1 MKNIYALIGILF
13 LCLLPTLTNAQAT
26 TCATATSITI
36 NGACS
41 TNKTLTDTTI
51 ENGNLGYNCSGTITR
66 EGWYTF
72 TVTAGP
78 QNISIVGV
86 GNNRNIA
93 LQLLS
98 GTCGSLTQI
107 ACANATT
114 TNGTQTETLN
124 TASPLANGT
133 YYIRVL
139 NVGTNDLTLTSLC
152 VTSAPANNSCAN
164 ATTLNC
170 GTTNLAGTTIG
181 TNGSTNHGTTCS
193 MSNNGVWY
201 KFTGDGQETT
211 ISTTAA
217 AGYDHEMSISSGTCG
232 SFTNLTCQD
241 SGLSGGTET
250 YTFVTT
256 AGVNYFIY
264 IAYWT
269 TGTTTGNFTISR
281 SCTPTYNP
289 CSSIANISDCGV
301 STTATIAAG
310 NGSYSTSACGFT
322 TPGKEIIYTFT
333 PSVSGNYSIIQ
344 SASFGYID
352 YQFKAVSG
360 GCSSTGWTCIDD
372 LTGAATSA
380 NFALTA
386 GTQYYLLLDPESS
399 TGGSAS
405 FTINC
410 PVPAPI
416 NDDCAGAI
424 TLPVT
429 SLCNY
434 VTYTNAG
441 TTASSGVP
449 APGCASYSGGDVWF
463 KIIVPSTGIVTIDTQ
478 TGSVTDGGMAIYT
491 GNCGGLNLLS
501 CDDDSS
507 ANGLMPSLTA
517 TGLTPGA
524 TIYVRFWEFGNDNN
538 GTFGICVTTPGPPS
552 NDDCANA
559 IALAVNPTTTCTI
572 PTNSTTSGA
581 TSSMAGCVG
590 GADDDVW
597 FTFEAYDTNH
607 MITVTPGSMANAVI
621 QVFSGTCGALTS
633 MNCVNNTTGASNES
647 ITLTGLTV
655 GTIYYIRVYTFST
668 GASQGTFSI
677 CVTTPCLPGSGN
689 GNNSTGCPTNVAGG
703 LGLNGS
709 DPTPITACGTSSCTT
724 LEATY
729 KDLGNTSTY
738 TVSSIPYA
746 PPYQYGCLAN
756 SISINVDDVWSGLIT
771 LPFNFCFYGNTY
783 SNLIIGSNGVVSF
796 NTTNNTPG
804 GYNNWSF
811 SNNLPSTSLFLN
823 SIFGVYHDID
833 PSKGGE
839 VGWELVTMPSGC
851 RAMIIGWNEVPMF
864 SSTCNNLLYTGMI
877 VLYENTNIIDVYVR
891 EKRVCPTWNSG
902 NAVIGIQNNTA
913 TQAVVAPNRNSLD
926 PDWTTT
932 NEAWRFMPAGPSI
945 TTVTWFEGA
954 GTSGPVVGTTPTIN
968 VCPTATTTYTA
979 RIRYT
984 FCNGA
989 VMDVLDDTTVNV
1001 EQLLSWNGSVDT
1013 DWNKPNNWTPNSS
1026 IPEYDD
1032 CVIIPVT
1039 ANNPIISGSNY
1050 KAYAG
1055 NLIIR
1060 NGATLTVVSNNSLTV
1075 TDWITVEPT
1084 ATFNIQNNASLV
1096 QINNVANTGNINYTR
1111 NALIRKFDYVYWSSP
1126 VAGFNTSNIGAP
1138 TTTGYIWKWNPTIAN
1153 TNGGQGNW
1161 EMAVGNTMTTARGYI
1176 ARGPDSFNNT
1186 TASLLVNTFTGVPNN
1201 GTITAAISRGSDTN
1215 TAYHAGTNG
1224 TEINNYSDNWN
1235 LLGNPYPS
1243 SIRASQFLFN
1253 NRTKIMGNIKIW
1265 THGTL
1270 PSQIASPFYNTYQ
1283 YNYSPGD
1290 YLTYN
1295 FTGTSCCPAAS
1306 SDYFIGAGQGFFVQM
1321 IDGPATSDVV
1331 TFNNGLRSNTYD
1343 NSNFYRSSDY
1353 IIEPP
1358 VNVNIE
1364 RHRFWLDI
1372 VNSNLVSDRTLVGY
1386 VQGATQGK
1394 DNFFDSNTLTTGAM
1408 SIFTLIGTD
1417 KFQIQGRALP
1427 FNSMDEVPVGI
1438 VTPSAGF
1445 YNIALAAV
1453 DGMFQSQ
1460 NIYIRDKDLNII
1472 HNLKS
1477 GPYRFYSTTGTR
1489 TNRFIIIYD
1498 YNLRQEESTLS
1509 NEIAI
1514 VTNETITVQSTTI
1527 PIETI
1532 TVRDLLGRVLGTFE
1546 GNNEYSVELINTPKN
1561 KVPLIIQTQLANGTV
1576 TTDKIIF

>member
-1 MKNIYALIGILF
+1 MKKIYALLGV
-13 LCLLPTLTNAQAT
+13 LLISLYSNFSLAQGT
-26 TCATATSITI
+26 TCASATSISI
-36 NGACS
+36 NGTCS
-41 TNKTLTDTTI
+41 TSKTLTDTTI
-51 ENGNLGYNCSGTITR
+51 ESGNLGYNCLGTISR
-66 EGWYTF
+66 EGWYSF

-78 QNISIVGV
+78 QNVTITGV

-98 GTCGSLTQI
+98 GSCGSLTQI
-107 ACANATT
+107 ACVNATN
-114 TNGTQTETLN
+114 TNGTQTETLT

-133 YYIRVL
+133 YFIRVL
-139 NVGTNDLTLTSLC
+139 NVSTNDLNLTSLC
-152 VTSAPANNSCAN
+152 VTSPPSNTTCSTAS
-164 ATTLNC
+164 TLNC
-170 GTTNLAGTTIG
+170 GTTSLAGTTQG
-181 TNGSTNHGTTCS
+181 TSGSTNHGTSCT
-193 MSNNGVWY
+193 MSNYGAWY
-201 KFTGDGQETT
+201 TFVGDGQETT
-211 ISTTAA
+211 ISSTAA
-217 AGYDHEMSISSGTCG
+217 TGFDHEMSISSGTCG
-232 SFTNLTCQD
+232 SFTNITCQD

-250 YTFVTT
+250 YTFVTSV
-256 AGVNYFIY
+256 GVNYYVY
-264 IAYWT
+264 IAYYT
-269 TGTTTGNFTISR
+269 TGATTGNFTISR
-281 SCTPTYNP
+281 SCTVAYNP
-289 CSSIANISDCGV
+289 CSSIATITACGV
-301 STTATIAAG
+301 STTATIPSG
-310 NGSYSTSACGFT
+310 NGTYNSSSCGFS

-333 PSVSGNYSIIQ
+333 PTVTGTYTINQ
-344 SASFGYID
+344 SSSFDFID
-352 YQFKAVSG
+352 YQFKTVAA
-360 GCSSTGWTCIDD
+360 GCNSTGWSCIDD
-372 LTGAATSA
+372 LSGSITSA
-380 NFALTA
+380 SFTLTA
-386 GTQYYLLLDPESS
+386 GTQYYLLLDPE
-399 TGGSAS
+399 TTAGGTVNFS
-405 FTINC
+405 INC
-410 PVPAPI
+410 PVSAPV

-424 TLPVT
+424 TLPVST
-429 SLCNY
+429 TCSYAN
-434 VTYTNAG
+434 YTNAG
-441 TTASSGVP
+441 ATSSSGAP
-449 APGCASYSGGDVWF
+449 APGCANYVGGDIWF
-463 KIIVPSTGIVTIDTQ
+463 KVVVPSTGIVTIDTQ
-478 TGSVTDGGMAIYT
+478 TGSLTDGGVALYT
-491 GNCGGLNLLS
+491 GNCGSLNLHS

-507 ANGLMPSLTA
+507 DNGLMPSLTA

-524 TIYVRFWEFGNDNN
+524 TVFIRFWEYGNDNN
-538 GTFGICVTTPGPPS
+538 GTFGICVTTPGPPA
-552 NDDCANA
+552 NDECASA
-559 IALAVNPTTTCTI
+559 TSLFVNPTVTCTLAA
-572 PTNSTTSGA
+572 NGTTSGA
-581 TSSMAGCVG
+581 TSSLAGCAG
-590 GADDDVW
+590 TADDDVW
-597 FTFEAYDTNH
+597 YSFEAYDTSH
-607 MITVTPGSMANAVI
+607 IVTVTPGTLTNVVMQI
-621 QVFSGTCGALTS
+621 YSGTCGSLTS
-633 MNCVNNTTGASNES
+633 MNCVNATTGTLNERV
-647 ITLTGLTV
+647 TLTGLTV
-655 GTIYYIRVYTFST
+655 GTVYYVRVYSFSS
-668 GASQGTFSI
+668 GAGQGTFSI
-677 CVTTPCLPGSGN
+677 CVTTPCTPGTGTGS
-689 GNNSTGCPTNVAGG
+689 NSTGCPTNVAGG
-703 LGLNGS
+703 LGLYGL
-709 DPTPITACGTSSCTT
+709 DPAPITSCGVSSCTT

-738 TVSSIPYA
+738 TVQSIPYA

-756 SISINVDDVWSGLIT
+756 SVSINVDDVWSGLISI
-771 LPFNFCFYGNTY
+771 PFNFCFYGATY
-783 SNLIIGSNGVVSF
+783 NQMLIGSNGVVSF

-864 SSTCNNLLYTGMI
+864 SSSCNNLLYTGMI
-877 VLYENTNIIDVYVR
+877 VLYENTNIIDVYVK
-891 EKRVCPTWNSG
+891 EKRVCSTWNSG

-926 PDWTTT
+926 ADWTTT

-945 TTVTWFEGA
+945 TTITWFEGA
-954 GTSGPVVGTTPTIN
+954 GTSGSVVGTTPTIS

-989 VMDVLDDTTVNV
+989 IMDVIDDTTVSISS
-1001 EQLLSWNGSVDT
+1001 QKIWNGSVDT
-1013 DWNKPNNWTPNSS
+1013 DWNKSANWTPNTG
-1026 IPEYDD
+1026 IPTNID

-1039 ANNPIISGSNY
+1039 SNNPIIAGTNY
-1050 KAYAG
+1050 QAYAG
-1055 NLIIR
+1055 NLLVR
-1060 NGATLTVVSNNSLTV
+1060 NGATLTVTPNNTITV
-1075 TDWITVEPT
+1075 TDWVNVETT
-1084 ATFNIQNNASLV
+1084 AAFNIQNNASLV

-1138 TTTGYIWKWNPTIAN
+1138 TTTGYIWRWNPTIAN

-1161 EMAVGNTMTTARGYI
+1161 EMAVGNTMTPARGYI

-1321 IDGPATSDVV
+1321 IDGPAASDVV

-1343 NSNFYRSSDY
+1343 NNNFYRSSD
-1353 IIEPP
+1353 IINEPP
-1358 VNVNIE
+1358 VNTNIE

-1386 VQGATQGK
+1386 VAGATNNE
-1394 DNFFDSNTLTTGAM
+1394 DNFFDSNTMTTGNM
-1408 SIFTLIGTD
+1408 SIFTLIATN
-1417 KFQIQGRALP
+1417 KYQIQGRKLP
-1427 FNSMDEVPVGI
+1427 FNSMDEVAVG
-1438 VTPSAGF
+1438 VTTPTNGF
-1445 YNIALAAV
+1445 YTIALAAV
-1453 DGMFQSQ
+1453 DGLFQTQ
-1460 NIYIRDKDLNII
+1460 NIYLRDKDLNVI
-1472 HNLKS
+1472 HNLKN

-1489 TNRFIIIYD
+1489 TNRFIVIYD
-1498 YNLRQEESTLS
+1498 YNPRLEESASL
-1509 NEIAI
+1509 NEVTVTRSEI
-1514 VTNETITVQSTTI
+1514 VSVQSTI
-1527 PIETI
+1527 LPIES
-1532 TVRDLLGRVLGTFE
+1532 VKVFDVVGRVIGEFD
-1546 GNNEYSVELINTPKN
+1546 GKNEYKVDLIHLPKN
-1561 KVPLIIQTQLANGTV
+1561 NVPLIVQTKLSNGEYKAE
-1576 TTDKIIF
+1576 KIIF